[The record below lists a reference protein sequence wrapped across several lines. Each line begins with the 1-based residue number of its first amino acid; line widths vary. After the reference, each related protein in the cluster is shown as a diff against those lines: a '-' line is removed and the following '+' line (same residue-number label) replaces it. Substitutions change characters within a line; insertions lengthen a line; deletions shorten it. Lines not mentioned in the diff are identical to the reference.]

1 MLTHVCSPYMTHLEA
16 FYFACLFYKV
26 QVDQEHMQSEM
37 KVNKKKYR
45 GKLCLILKV
54 PIQNH
59 SHDPPPEGR
68 ADL

>member
-37 KVNKKKYR
+37 KVNKKKNI
-45 GKLCLILKV
+45 GGNFALF
-54 PIQNH
+54 
-59 SHDPPPEGR
+59 
-68 ADL
+68 